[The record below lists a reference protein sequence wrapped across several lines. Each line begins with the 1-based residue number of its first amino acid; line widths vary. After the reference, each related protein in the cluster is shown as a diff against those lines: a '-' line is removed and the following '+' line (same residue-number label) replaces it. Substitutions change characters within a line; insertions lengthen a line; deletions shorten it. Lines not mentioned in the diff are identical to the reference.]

1 MWVVPVKAR
10 GDRVSV
16 PVSLVGRAL
25 ARVARGD
32 LELALEASGDR
43 ESEQVVLDALE
54 LALAA

>member
-1 MWVVPVKAR
+1 MALVPGAR
-10 GDRVSV
+10 VDRVSA
-16 PVSLVGRAL
+16 PVSLVGPAS